1 MKNKHLLLKSLV
13 IVFFSSFLIFCTRD
27 SNLPTISFIDAFKD
41 DTIDQARIGFFK
53 ALADRGYEEEK
64 STLSV
69 IYRNAQGDVPTLIQS
84 IRYAISKEVDL
95 IATCPS
101 ISTITAIQQ
110 DTDIPV
116 VMMVSPTPEKM
127 QLLNEAGQAPPN
139 LYGVSET
146 ISYIDTSFALIQKLI
161 SKNTPLKIGL
171 LYNQAETQSVNAYS
185 RLKTISDE
193 MGVTLVAKPVN
204 NSAELKLVTAA
215 LIKED
220 IDVFFANPDNVVFAG
235 FETIFADCTAAGIP
249 VFTSEAGLVARGAVA
264 AYGPDLFE
272 WGYQAGVIAAKILN
286 GEQVDPSWELVNKRI
301 SVYNPKMA
309 EKWGLKIP
317 NSFTPIE

>member
-1 MKNKHLLLKSLV
+1 MKNKYLLLTTCGFFLSL
-13 IVFFSSFLIFCTRD
+13 LLTFCTND
-27 SNLPTISFIDAFKD
+27 DGLPTVAFIDAFKD

-53 ALADRGYEEEK
+53 ALSDYGYEEEK
-64 STLSV
+64 GTLSV
-69 IYRNAQGDVPTLIQS
+69 LYRNAQGDLPTLIQS
-84 IRYAISKEVDL
+84 IKYAISKEVDL

-101 ISTITAIQQ
+101 LTTITAIQQ
-110 DTDIPV
+110 QTNIPV

-127 QLLNEAGQAPPN
+127 QLINESGQAPKN

-146 ISYIDTSFALIQKLI
+146 ISYIDTSFALIQKLLP
-161 SKNTPLKIGL
+161 KNTPLKIGL
-171 LYNQAETQSVNAYS
+171 LYNQAETQSVNAFN
-185 RLKTISDE
+185 RLKALSEE

-215 LIKED
+215 LIKEE

-235 FETIFADCTAAGIP
+235 FETIFADCTAARIP

-272 WGYQAGVIAAKILN
+272 WGYQSGVIAVKILKKEEIN
-286 GEQVDPSWELVNKRI
+286 PSWELVKTRI

-309 EKWGLKIP
+309 DKWGLKIP
-317 NSFTPIE
+317 DSFTPIE

>member
-1 MKNKHLLLKSLV
+1 
-13 IVFFSSFLIFCTRD
+13 
-27 SNLPTISFIDAFKD
+27 
-41 DTIDQARIGFFK
+41 
-53 ALADRGYEEEK
+53 
-64 STLSV
+64 
-69 IYRNAQGDVPTLIQS
+69 
-84 IRYAISKEVDL
+84 
-95 IATCPS
+95 
-101 ISTITAIQQ
+101 
-110 DTDIPV
+110 
-116 VMMVSPTPEKM
+116 
-127 QLLNEAGQAPPN
+127 
-139 LYGVSET
+139 
-146 ISYIDTSFALIQKLI
+146 
-161 SKNTPLKIGL
+161 
-171 LYNQAETQSVNAYS
+171 
-185 RLKTISDE
+185 

-235 FETIFADCTAAGIP
+235 FETIFADCSAAGIP

-272 WGYQAGVIAAKILN
+272 WGYQAGVIAAKLLN